1 MGHIKLELTID
12 ETNVILNA
20 LGQLS
25 YIKVVDL
32 IQKIQQQGAF
42 QLKDIDKGDT
52 MEEEKYIEETI
63 QQ

>member
-25 YIKVVDL
+25 YIKVFDL

>member
-12 ETNVILNA
+12 ETNVVLNA